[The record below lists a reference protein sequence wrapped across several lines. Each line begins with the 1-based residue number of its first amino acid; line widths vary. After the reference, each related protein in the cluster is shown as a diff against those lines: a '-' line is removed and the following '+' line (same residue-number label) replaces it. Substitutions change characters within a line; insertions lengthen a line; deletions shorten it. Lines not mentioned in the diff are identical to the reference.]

1 MVRLIVALYCLGFVQ
16 AYAKTGT
23 SHPEVG
29 FGYAPPLG
37 RLVARLAIPSDGA
50 VERVSDGHALRV
62 TAQVEDAL
70 FWNMPIIPEIVLLRF
85 ENALEFGDLPISLIP
100 ITSLGVVCGPSG
112 SDPAR
117 RRANL

>member
-1 MVRLIVALYCLGFVQ
+1 M
-16 AYAKTGT
+16 
-23 SHPEVG
+23 
-29 FGYAPPLG
+29 
-37 RLVARLAIPSDGA
+37 SDGA
-50 VERVSDGHALRV
+50 VERVSEWNYPAV

-85 ENALEFGDLPISLIP
+85 ENARNFGGRPILRIP
-100 ITSLGVVCGPSG
+100 ITSPDSVSGPSG